1 MLIKGAILEEMG
13 RSFPYSK
20 SLPISISK
28 VELSAHLEH
37 EVLVRIES
45 AGICHSDLA
54 VVQGVR
60 PRPTPM
66 LLGHEAAGI
75 VEAFGSE
82 VRGLNCGDRVVMTFA
97 PRCGNCAGCSSN
109 GAMSCINGTKSN
121 VAGELLSGGKRL
133 TRDGKQ
139 INHHLGVSAFADY
152 AVVDHRSIVKVDSD
166 IPPQVAALLGCAV
179 LTGGGALLN
188 AVTLKRDLSV
198 AIVGLGGVG
207 LAALITAIALKT
219 EKVYGIDLN
228 QKKRA
233 NAMTLGATAVFSGED
248 AISEGLKADVVIE
261 AVGVAKAFELALEL
275 TAPGGTLVSVGLPSA
290 NDMATISPL
299 SLVSQGKKIVGSYLG
314 SSIASR
320 DIPIFADLWRQGQ
333 LPVEKLVSSTISLD
347 EINLGLDRLEQGDEL
362 RQMITF

>member
-28 VELSAHLEH
+28 VQLSEPLEH

-75 VEAFGSE
+75 VETFGSE
-82 VRGLNCGDRVVMTFA
+82 VSGLNCGDRVVMTFA

-109 GAMSCINGTKSN
+109 GAMNCINGSKSN
-121 VAGELLSGGKRL
+121 VAGDLLSGGKRL
-133 TRDGKQ
+133 TRDGNQ

-152 AVVDHRSIVKVDSD
+152 AVVDYRSIVKVDSD

-188 AVTLKRDLSV
+188 AVTLKLDQSV

-228 QKKRA
+228 EKKRSHA
-233 NAMTLGATAVFSGED
+233 LKLGATRVFSGEE
-248 AISEGLKADVVIE
+248 AIAEGLKADVVIE
-261 AVGVAKAFELALEL
+261 AVGISKAFELGLDL
-275 TAPGGTLVSVGLPSA
+275 TAPGGTLVTVGLPAA
-290 NDMATISPL
+290 NDLATISPL
-299 SLVSQGKKIVGSYLG
+299 ALVTQGKKIVGSYLG
-314 SSIASR
+314 SAVAAR
-320 DIPIFADLWRQGQ
+320 DIPKFADLWRSGL
-333 LPVEKLVSSTISLD
+333 LPVESLVSSTITLE
-347 EINLGLDRLEQGDEL
+347 EINLGMDRLEKGDEL